1 MSLHNVLER
10 CTLMLKS
17 RNMAWALAIMLVSAG
32 LTATAA
38 AAADQV
44 QKIAVVDVDKVYTNA
59 PRVKQYS
66 EELNAFGQDLSK
78 KVEIRNKNM
87 MLNET
92 EIQELVT
99 LKTKSSRTA
108 AEDARIKEIENTEG
122 ARDEQYRT
130 LQATKEP
137 TEEQKTQLKELQ
149 DMRQKAKD
157 TLDALAKDYDGQ
169 LKSKQQELLGKADA
183 DIREAITKVAGAKGI
198 TMVIAKDA
206 VLFGGLDISD
216 DIIANLDRKMQ

>member
-1 MSLHNVLER
+1 
-10 CTLMLKS
+10 MLKS